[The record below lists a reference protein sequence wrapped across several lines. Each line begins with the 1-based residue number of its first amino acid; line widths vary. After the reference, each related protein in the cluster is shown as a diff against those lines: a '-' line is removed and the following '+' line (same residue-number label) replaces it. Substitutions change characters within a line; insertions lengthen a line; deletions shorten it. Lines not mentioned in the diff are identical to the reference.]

1 MSVNYKKL
9 KSQLKPSVRNG
20 KFGWYFSVTGE
31 QENRFLF
38 PVFIVGRSKRKALK
52 YLVEWVRL
60 DKEFFNEF
68 GI

>member
-20 KFGWYFSVTGE
+20 KFGWYFSITRE
-31 QENRFLF
+31 QENRRLY

-52 YLVEWVRL
+52 YFEKLVYLNE
-60 DKEFFNEF
+60 EFFNEF